1 MTRLLG
7 ALAALILLGGVF
19 LLPPADEGRLAAAQ
33 AAELL
38 DTDFAAK
45 VVEELGEDDG
55 STWTL
60 SLGQVFG
67 LEDGDELVS
76 RQAVARAF
84 RAAAVDAGRQLN
96 LAGSNSPAAEGVDF
110 QIELHDAEDARVLTL
125 RASGAMGDIDT
136 SGEFTP
142 PAPTSL
148 LPPLVAI
155 ALALLFRKP
164 IIALLAGVIAAGCLM
179 RSDAG
184 LLATLNPIAAVGD
197 VGVAFWGQ
205 FTDSDKA
212 QVVGFVIA
220 MLAMVG
226 VITHNGGLRGV
237 MDLVAARAKDARRT
251 QIATW
256 IMGLVIFF
264 DDYANTILCGA
275 TMRPLTDRFR
285 VSREKLAYLVDST
298 AAPVAGIS
306 IFSTWVAFEVS
317 QYAPQLPAA
326 GMSAADGYSVFIQTI
341 PYRFYCIFALALC
354 GLIAFT
360 GRDFGPMLTA
370 ERRARTT
377 GELVRK
383 DGTPMVSDLVTKMT
397 AAPGLAIRA
406 WRAIVPLGI
415 FLLFTVGW
423 VYYTGYVGATDA
435 GLDTSYSSRGLSN
448 ILGAGNSYTALLYGS
463 SAGLLVAVTASLA
476 AKLPITGIVKA
487 AISGLRATSVAL
499 VILYLAWMIGAACG
513 NLGTA
518 TYITAA
524 VGDALPPALLPVLLF
539 ALSGLVAFSTG
550 SSWSTMSI
558 LLPLVV
564 GLAYQLGLESDLG
577 AAGLVVVS
585 IGAVLEGAIFGD
597 HCSPISDTT
606 VLSSTAC
613 ASDHIDHV
621 RTQMPYALLAM
632 IVAVVCGYLPVTY
645 LGASPWLCLP
655 VGIATMFAILRLV
668 GERADDNQTATEHLG
683 KA

>member
-7 ALAALILLGGVF
+7 ALAALLLVGGVF
-19 LLPPADEGRLAAAQ
+19 LLPQADEGRLAAAR

-38 DTDFAAK
+38 DTEFAASL
-45 VVEELGEDDG
+45 VEEFGADDG
-55 STWTL
+55 SSWTL
-60 SLGQVFG
+60 SLGQVSG
-67 LEDGDELVS
+67 TEGEQSLVS
-76 RQAVARAF
+76 RQAVARAM

-96 LAGSNSPAAEGVDF
+96 MEGATTPSTDGVNFSIRLDEIDG
-110 QIELHDAEDARVLTL
+110 QRLSLIATSTS
-125 RASGAMGDIDT
+125 ASLET
-136 SGEFTP
+136 SGDFSP

-155 ALALLFRKP
+155 ALALIFRKP
-164 IIALLAGVIAAGCLM
+164 VLALFSGVLAAGCLL
-179 RSDAG
+179 RADAG
-184 LLATLNPIAAVGD
+184 ILASLNPLKASSD
-197 VGVAFWGQ
+197 VALAFWRQ
-205 FTDSDKA
+205 FEDTDKA

-226 VITHNGGLRGV
+226 VITYNGGLRGV
-237 MDLVAARAKDARRT
+237 MDLVAARARDARRT

-256 IMGLVIFF
+256 TMGLVIFF

-285 VSREKLAYLVDST
+285 VCREKLAYLVDST

-326 GMSAADGYSVFIQTI
+326 GMSAADGYAVFVQTI
-341 PYRFYCIFALALC
+341 PYRFYCLFALALC
-354 GLIAFT
+354 GIVAIT
-360 GRDFGPMLTA
+360 GRDFGPMLRA
-370 ERRARTT
+370 ERRARAT
-377 GELVRK
+377 GAVVRE
-383 DGTPMVSDLVTKMT
+383 GGVPMVSELVTEM
-397 AAPGLAIRA
+397 APAEGVTPRA
-406 WRAIVPLGI
+406 WRALIPISV
-415 FLLFTVGW
+415 FVLFTIGW
-423 VYYTGYVGATDA
+423 VFYTGFVGATEA
-435 GLDTSYSSRGLSN
+435 GLDTSFSSRGLSN
-448 ILGAGNSYTALLYGS
+448 ILGAGNSYAALLYGS
-463 SAGLLVAVTASLA
+463 TTGLVIAVFSSVAARLPASGITMAGLSALKATA
-476 AKLPITGIVKA
+476 
-487 AISGLRATSVAL
+487 VAL

-513 NLGTA
+513 DLGTA

-524 VGDALPPALLPVLLF
+524 VGDALPPELLPVLLF
-539 ALSGLVAFSTG
+539 AISGVVAFSTG

-564 GLAYQLGLESDLG
+564 GLAYQLGLESEIG

-613 ASDHIDHV
+613 ASDHVDHV

-632 IVAVVCGYLPVTY
+632 TVAVVCGYLPVTY
-645 LGASPWLCLP
+645 LGASPWVCLP
-655 VGIATMFAILRLV
+655 VGALALFTTMRLI
-668 GERADDNQTATEHLG
+668 GQRADESSDVG
-683 KA
+683 KIKA

>member
-7 ALAALILLGGVF
+7 ALAALLLVGGVF
-19 LLPPADEGRLAAAQ
+19 LLPQADEGRLAAAR

-38 DTDFAAK
+38 DTGFATTL
-45 VVEELGEDDG
+45 VEKFGEDDG
-55 STWTL
+55 TSWDL
-60 SLGQVFG
+60 SIGQVSG
-67 LEDGDELVS
+67 IGGEQSEVT
-76 RQAVARAF
+76 RQAVARAM
-84 RAAAVDAGRQLN
+84 RAAAVDAGRQLSLDGTTASSTDGVN
-96 LAGSNSPAAEGVDF
+96 FSVTLDDVEG
-110 QIELHDAEDARVLTL
+110 ERTLTL
-125 RASGAMGDIDT
+125 RAGRAAEEADVSGGF
-136 SGEFTP
+136 SP
-142 PAPTSL
+142 PGPTSL

-164 IIALLAGVIAAGCLM
+164 IVALFAGVLAAGCLL
-179 RSDAG
+179 RADAG
-184 LLATLNPIAAVGD
+184 LIASLNPIAAAGD
-197 VGVAFWGQ
+197 VGLAFWRQ
-205 FTDSDKA
+205 FADSDKA
-212 QVVGFVIA
+212 HVVGFVIA

-237 MDLVAARAKDARRT
+237 MDLVASRAKDARRT

-256 IMGLVIFF
+256 VMGLVVFF

-285 VSREKLAYLVDST
+285 VCREKLAYIVDST

-326 GMSAADGYSVFIQTI
+326 GMSAADGYAVFVQTI
-341 PYRFYCIFALALC
+341 PYRFYCLFALALC
-354 GLIAFT
+354 GMVAFT
-360 GRDFGPMLTA
+360 GRDFGPMLAA

-383 DGTPMVSDLVTKMT
+383 DGTPMVSDLVTKMVPAEGVST
-397 AAPGLAIRA
+397 RA
-406 WRAIVPLGI
+406 WRALVPLAV
-415 FLLFTVGW
+415 FVFFTVGW
-423 VYYTGYVGATDA
+423 VFYTGYVGAQEA
-435 GLDTSYSSRGLSN
+435 GLEVSLSSRGLSN
-448 ILGAGNSYTALLYGS
+448 ILGKGNSYAALLYGS
-463 SAGLLVAVTASLA
+463 SASVLIAVLASLA
-476 AKLPITGIVKA
+476 ASLSITGIMRA
-487 AISGLRATSVAL
+487 AISGLSATATAL

-513 NLGTA
+513 DLGTA

-524 VGDALPPALLPVLLF
+524 VGDALPPELLPVLLF
-539 ALSGLVAFSTG
+539 AISGLVAFSTG

-564 GLAYQLGLESDLG
+564 GLAYQLGLECEIG

-613 ASDHIDHV
+613 ASDHVDHV

-632 IVAVVCGYLPVTY
+632 VVAVVCGYLPATY
-645 LGASPWLCLP
+645 MGMSPWVCLP
-655 VGIATMFAILRLV
+655 VGFFVLFATLRLV
-668 GERADDNQTATEHLG
+668 GGRADEGSDAGTSA
-683 KA
+683 A

>member
-7 ALAALILLGGVF
+7 ALVALILLGSVF
-19 LLPPADEGRLAAAQ
+19 LLPQADEGPLIASR

-38 DTDFAAK
+38 DTEHAATI
-45 VVEELGEDDG
+45 VEKFGTDDG
-55 STWTL
+55 STWSL
-60 SLGQVFG
+60 SIGMIAPLEEEHEQVT
-67 LEDGDELVS
+67 
-76 RQAVARAF
+76 RQAIARAM

-96 LAGSNSPAAEGVDF
+96 LDGTSSPAANGLNFAVDHSDVGDERS
-110 QIELHDAEDARVLTL
+110 ITLKAWRNLEDVDV
-125 RASGAMGDIDT
+125 SGDF
-136 SGEFTP
+136 SP
-142 PAPTSL
+142 PGPTSL

-164 IIALLAGVIAAGCLM
+164 ILALLAGVLAAGVLS

-184 LLATLNPIAAVGD
+184 VFASLNPIAAVGD

-226 VITHNGGLRGV
+226 VITYNGGLRGV
-237 MDLVAARAKDARRT
+237 MDLVATRAKDARRT

-256 IMGLVIFF
+256 VMGLVIFF

-285 VSREKLAYLVDST
+285 VCREKLAYLVDST

-326 GMSAADGYSVFIQTI
+326 GMSPADGYSIFIQTI
-341 PYRFYCIFALALC
+341 PYRFYCIFALVLC
-354 GLIAFT
+354 GMVAFT
-360 GRDFGPMLTA
+360 GRDFGPMLAA

-377 GELVRK
+377 GQVVRK
-383 DGTPMVSDLVTKMT
+383 GGTPMVSSLVTEMT
-397 AAPGLAIRA
+397 PAEGVTTRA
-406 WRAIVPLGI
+406 WRALVPLLV
-415 FLLFTVGW
+415 FVFFTVGW
-423 VYYTGYVGATDA
+423 VFYTGHVGATEA
-435 GLDTSYSSRGLSN
+435 GLETALTSRGLSN
-448 ILGAGNSYTALLYGS
+448 ILGAGNSYAALLYGS
-463 SAGLLVAVTASLA
+463 SAGLLIATFTSLA
-476 AKLPITGIVKA
+476 ASLPITGIVRA
-487 AISGLRATSVAL
+487 AISGLSATAVAL

-513 NLGTA
+513 ELGTA

-524 VGDALPPALLPVLLF
+524 AGDALQPALLPVLLF
-539 ALSGLVAFSTG
+539 ALSGLIAFSTG

-564 GLAYQLGLESDLG
+564 GLAYQLGLESDIG
-577 AAGLVVVS
+577 ATGLVIVS

-613 ASDHIDHV
+613 ASDHVDHV

-645 LGASPWLCLP
+645 LGASPWVCLP
-655 VGIATMFAILRLV
+655 IGIASMYAFLRFV
-668 GERADDNQTATEHLG
+668 GERADDAQSTNEHLVE
-683 KA
+683 A

>member
-7 ALAALILLGGVF
+7 ALVALILLGGVF
-19 LLPPADEGRLAAAQ
+19 LLPQADEGPLVASR

-38 DTDFAAK
+38 DTEHAATI
-45 VVEELGEDDG
+45 VEKFGTDDG
-55 STWTL
+55 STWSL
-60 SLGQVFG
+60 SMGMIAPLEPEHEQVT
-67 LEDGDELVS
+67 
-76 RQAVARAF
+76 RQAIARAM

-96 LAGSNSPAAEGVDF
+96 LDGTDSPAANGLNFALNHSEVEGARS
-110 QIELHDAEDARVLTL
+110 ITLKAWRGLEDADV
-125 RASGAMGDIDT
+125 SGGF
-136 SGEFTP
+136 SP
-142 PAPTSL
+142 PEPTSL

-164 IIALLAGVIAAGCLM
+164 IIALLAGVLAAGVLL

-184 LLATLNPIAAVGD
+184 VLASLNPIAAVGD

-226 VITHNGGLRGV
+226 VITYNGGLRGV

-256 IMGLVIFF
+256 VMGLVIFF

-285 VSREKLAYLVDST
+285 VCREKLAYLVDST

-326 GMSAADGYSVFIQTI
+326 GMSPADGYSVFIQTI
-341 PYRFYCIFALALC
+341 PYRFYCLFALALC
-354 GLIAFT
+354 GMVAFT
-360 GRDFGPMLTA
+360 GRDFGPMLAA

-377 GELVRK
+377 GQVVRK
-383 DGTPMVSDLVTKMT
+383 GGTPMVSSLVTEM
-397 AAPGLAIRA
+397 APAEGVTTRA
-406 WRAIVPLGI
+406 WRALVPLLV
-415 FLLFTVGW
+415 FVLFTVGW
-423 VYYTGYVGATDA
+423 VFYTGHVGATEA
-435 GLDTSYSSRGLSN
+435 GLETALTSRGLSN
-448 ILGAGNSYTALLYGS
+448 ILGAGNSYAALLYGS
-463 SAGLLVAVTASLA
+463 SAGLLIATLTSLA
-476 AKLPITGIVKA
+476 ASLPITGIVRA
-487 AISGLRATSVAL
+487 AISGLSATAVAL
-499 VILYLAWMIGAACG
+499 AILYLAWMIGAACG
-513 NLGTA
+513 ELGTA
-518 TYITAA
+518 AYITAA
-524 VGDALPPALLPVLLF
+524 AGDALPPALLPVLLF

-564 GLAYQLGLESDLG
+564 GLAYQLGLESDIG
-577 AAGLVVVS
+577 ATGLVIVS

-613 ASDHIDHV
+613 ASDHVDHV

-632 IVAVVCGYLPVTY
+632 VVAVVCGYLPVTY

-655 VGIATMFAILRLV
+655 VGIAIMFAFLRFV
-668 GERADDNQTATEHLG
+668 GERADDAQPTNEHIV

>member
-7 ALAALILLGGVF
+7 ALAALLLVGGVF
-19 LLPPADEGRLAAAQ
+19 LLPQADEGRLAAAR
-33 AAELL
+33 AAEIL
-38 DTDFAAK
+38 DTKFAETLI
-45 VVEELGEDDG
+45 EEFGADDG

-60 SLGQVFG
+60 SVGQVSG
-67 LEDGDELVS
+67 TAGGHSEVS
-76 RQAVARAF
+76 RQALARAL
-84 RAAAVDAGRQLN
+84 RAAAVDAGRHLS
-96 LAGSNSPAAEGVDF
+96 LEGSESPAAEGVAF
-110 QIELHDAEDARVLTL
+110 SIGLNKAGGERSLTL
-125 RASGAMGDIDT
+125 RAQRAEVSADVSGDF
-136 SGEFTP
+136 SP

-164 IIALLAGVIAAGCLM
+164 ILALLAGVIAAGCLM
-179 RSDAG
+179 RADEGVLSS
-184 LLATLNPIAAVGD
+184 LNPIAAVGD

-237 MDLVAARAKDARRT
+237 MDIVAARAKDARRT

-256 IMGLVIFF
+256 VMGLVVFF

-341 PYRFYCIFALALC
+341 PYRFYCLFALALC
-354 GLIAFT
+354 GLVAFT
-360 GRDFGPMLTA
+360 GRDFGPMLAA
-370 ERRARTT
+370 ERRARAT
-377 GELVRK
+377 GDVVRK

-397 AAPGLAIRA
+397 PAEGVTARA
-406 WRAIVPLGI
+406 WRAVVPLAVFI
-415 FLLFTVGW
+415 LFTVGW
-423 VYYTGYVGATDA
+423 VFYTGYTGAQEG
-435 GLDTSYSSRGLSN
+435 GLETTFSTRGLSN
-448 ILGAGNSYTALLYGS
+448 ILGEGNSYAALLYGS
-463 SAGLLVAVTASLA
+463 SAGLLIAILASLIA
-476 AKLPITGIVKA
+476 GLRNGIAGA
-487 AISGLRATSVAL
+487 AISGLSATGVAL

-513 NLGTA
+513 DLGTA

-539 ALSGLVAFSTG
+539 AISGLVAFSTG

-564 GLAYQLGLESDLG
+564 GLAYQLGLESDIG
-577 AAGLVVVS
+577 ATGLVIVS

-613 ASDHIDHV
+613 ASDHVDHV

-632 IVAVVCGYLPVTY
+632 IVAVACGYLPVPY
-645 LGASPWLCLP
+645 LGASPWVCLP
-655 VGIATMFAILRLV
+655 VGVLAMFATLRLV
-668 GERADDNQTATEHLG
+668 GGRADEEPDAVAI
-683 KA
+683 KS

>member
-7 ALAALILLGGVF
+7 ALAALVLVGGVF
-19 LLPPADEGRLAAAQ
+19 FLPQADEGRLAAART
-33 AAELL
+33 AELL
-38 DTDFAAK
+38 DTDFATA
-45 VVEELGEDDG
+45 VVEKFGEDDG
-55 STWTL
+55 SSWTL
-60 SLGQVFG
+60 SIGEVSCQK
-67 LEDGDELVS
+67 DEHEEVS
-76 RQAVARAF
+76 RQALARAL
-84 RAAAVDAGRQLN
+84 RAAAVDAGRLLN
-96 LAGSNSPAAEGVDF
+96 LDGTESPAADGVDF
-110 QIELHDAEDARVLTL
+110 HLELYEQEGARTLTL
-125 RASGAMGDIDT
+125 RAWQAWDDIDV
-136 SGEFTP
+136 SGDFSP
-142 PAPTSL
+142 PTPTSL

-164 IIALLAGVIAAGCLM
+164 ILALLAGVIAAGCLM
-179 RSDAG
+179 RAG
-184 LLATLNPIAAVGD
+184 ESLFSALNPLAAVRD
-197 VGVAFWGQ
+197 VGLAFWVQ
-205 FTDSDKA
+205 FTASDKA

-256 IMGLVIFF
+256 VMGLVVFF

-285 VSREKLAYLVDST
+285 VCREKLAYLVDST

-326 GMSAADGYSVFIQTI
+326 GMSAEDGYSIFIQTI
-341 PYRFYCIFALALC
+341 PYRFYCLFALTLC
-354 GLIAFT
+354 GLVAFT
-360 GRDFGPMLTA
+360 GRDFGPMLAA
-370 ERRARTT
+370 ERRARAT
-377 GELVRK
+377 GDVVRK
-383 DGTPMVSDLVTKMT
+383 DGTPMVSDLVTKM
-397 AAPGLAIRA
+397 APAEGVTTRA
-406 WRAIVPLGI
+406 WRALVPLAVFI
-415 FLLFTVGW
+415 LFTVGW
-423 VYYTGYVGATDA
+423 VFYTGYIGAQEK
-435 GLDTSYSSRGLSN
+435 GLETTLSTRGFSN
-448 ILGAGNSYTALLYGS
+448 ILGAGNSYAALLYGS
-463 SAGLLVAVTASLA
+463 STGLLIAVLASLA
-476 AKLPITGIVKA
+476 AGLRKGIAGA
-487 AISGLRATSVAL
+487 ALSSLRATVGAL
-499 VILYLAWMIGAACG
+499 AILYLAWMIGAACVG
-513 NLGTA
+513 LGTA
-518 TYITAA
+518 TYLTAA

-539 ALSGLVAFSTG
+539 LLSGAIAFSTG

-564 GLAYQLGLESDLG
+564 GLSYQLGLQSDLG
-577 AAGLVVVS
+577 GTGMVVVS

-632 IVAVVCGYLPVTY
+632 VVAVVCGYLPVTY

-655 VGIATMFAILRLV
+655 VGVLVMFTFLRLIGACADEESDV
-668 GERADDNQTATEHLG
+668 GTSAA
-683 KA
+683 

>member
-7 ALAALILLGGVF
+7 ALAALLLVGGVF
-19 LLPPADEGRLAAAQ
+19 LLPQGNEGRLAASR

-38 DTDFAAK
+38 DTEFATAL
-45 VVEELGEDDG
+45 VEEFGEDNG
-55 STWTL
+55 TSWSL
-60 SLGQVFG
+60 SVGQVSG
-67 LEDGDELVS
+67 VEDEHSVVT
-76 RQAVARAF
+76 RQAVARAM
-84 RAAAVDAGRQLN
+84 RAAAVDAGRQLS
-96 LAGSNSPAAEGVDF
+96 LAGTDSPATDGVDF
-110 QIELHDAEDARVLTL
+110 SVRIDEAEGGRALTL
-125 RASGAMGDIDT
+125 SARRASGEADVSGDF
-136 SGEFTP
+136 SP

-164 IIALLAGVIAAGCLM
+164 IVALLAGVLAAGCLL
-179 RSDAG
+179 RADDG
-184 LLATLNPIAAVGD
+184 ILASLNPIAAAGD
-197 VGVAFWGQ
+197 VGLAFWRQ
-205 FTDSDKA
+205 FEDSDKA
-212 QVVGFVIA
+212 HVVGFVIA

-237 MDLVAARAKDARRT
+237 MDLVASRAKDARRT

-256 IMGLVIFF
+256 VMGLVVFF

-285 VSREKLAYLVDST
+285 VCREKLAYLVDST

-341 PYRFYCIFALALC
+341 PYRFYCLFALALC
-354 GLIAFT
+354 GLVAFT
-360 GRDFGPMLTA
+360 GRDFGPMLAA
-370 ERRARTT
+370 ERRARAT
-377 GELVRK
+377 GEVVRK
-383 DGTPMVSDLVTKMT
+383 DGTPMVSKLVTEM
-397 AAPGLAIRA
+397 APAEGVETRA
-406 WRAIVPLGI
+406 WRALVPLAVFI
-415 FLLFTVGW
+415 LFTVGW
-423 VYYTGYVGATDA
+423 VFYTGYVGAAEA
-435 GLDTSYSSRGLSN
+435 GLETSLSSRGLSN
-448 ILGAGNSYTALLYGS
+448 ILGAGNSYAALLYGS
-463 SAGLLVAVTASLA
+463 SAGLLIAVFSSLA
-476 AKLPITGIVKA
+476 ASLSVAGIAKSA
-487 AISGLRATSVAL
+487 LSGLSATAVAL

-513 NLGTA
+513 DLGTA

-524 VGDALPPALLPVLLF
+524 VGDALPPELLPVLLF
-539 ALSGLVAFSTG
+539 AISGLVAFSTG

-564 GLAYQLGLESDLG
+564 GLAYQLGLESNIG
-577 AAGLVVVS
+577 AAGLVVIS

-613 ASDHIDHV
+613 ASDHVDHV

-632 IVAVVCGYLPVTY
+632 VVAVVCGYLPVTY
-645 LGASPWLCLP
+645 MGVSPWICLP
-655 VGIATMFAILRLV
+655 VGFLALFATLRLV
-668 GERADDNQTATEHLG
+668 GGRADEVSDVGTSA
-683 KA
+683 A

>member
-7 ALAALILLGGVF
+7 ALVALILLGGVF
-19 LLPPADEGRLAAAQ
+19 LLPQADEGPLVASR

-38 DTDFAAK
+38 DTEYAATI
-45 VVEELGEDDG
+45 VEKFGTDDG
-55 STWTL
+55 STWSL
-60 SLGQVFG
+60 SIGMIAPLEEEHEQVT
-67 LEDGDELVS
+67 
-76 RQAVARAF
+76 RQAIARAM

-96 LAGSNSPAAEGVDF
+96 LDGTSSPAANGLNFAVDHSDVGDERS
-110 QIELHDAEDARVLTL
+110 ITLKAWRNLEDVDV
-125 RASGAMGDIDT
+125 SGDF
-136 SGEFTP
+136 SP
-142 PAPTSL
+142 PGPTSL

-164 IIALLAGVIAAGCLM
+164 ILALLAGVLAAGVLS

-184 LLATLNPIAAVGD
+184 VLASLNPIAAVGD

-226 VITHNGGLRGV
+226 VITYNGGLRGV
-237 MDLVAARAKDARRT
+237 MDLVATRAKDARRT

-256 IMGLVIFF
+256 VMGLVIFF

-285 VSREKLAYLVDST
+285 VCREKLAYIVDST

-326 GMSAADGYSVFIQTI
+326 GMSASDGYAVFVQTI
-341 PYRFYCIFALALC
+341 PYRFYCLFALALC
-354 GLIAFT
+354 GMVAFT
-360 GRDFGPMLTA
+360 GRDFGPMLAA

-383 DGTPMVSDLVTKMT
+383 DGTPMVSDLVTKMVPAEGVST
-397 AAPGLAIRA
+397 RA
-406 WRAIVPLGI
+406 WRALVPLAV
-415 FLLFTVGW
+415 FVFFTVGW
-423 VYYTGYVGATDA
+423 VFYTGYVGAQEA
-435 GLDTSYSSRGLSN
+435 GLEISLSSRGLSN
-448 ILGAGNSYTALLYGS
+448 ILGNGNSYAALLYGS
-463 SAGLLVAVTASLA
+463 SASVLIAVLASLA
-476 AKLPITGIVKA
+476 ASLSITGIMRA
-487 AISGLRATSVAL
+487 AISGLSATATAL

-513 NLGTA
+513 DLGTA

-524 VGDALPPALLPVLLF
+524 VGDALPPELLPVLLF
-539 ALSGLVAFSTG
+539 AISGLVAFSTG

-564 GLAYQLGLESDLG
+564 GLAYQLGLESEIG

-613 ASDHIDHV
+613 ASDHVDHV

-645 LGASPWLCLP
+645 LGASPWICLP
-655 VGIATMFAILRLV
+655 VGIASMYAFLRFV
-668 GERADDNQTATEHLG
+668 GERADDAQSTNEHLVE
-683 KA
+683 A